1 MNKKLSKNRKFV
13 VILGAVFLVIGAV
26 GLIITAL
33 SNQKFSLD
41 SDQLGSTE
49 YIDITGEEYEKLLH
63 EKKSFLVFVDQSGCI
78 TAEGLRKNLE
88 EIQKER
94 NFKVYRIMFSDARET
109 SMSEYVKFYPSLVIV
124 GQGEIKSWLKA
135 DADEDTERYK
145 TKVDLEDW
153 LNKYIRW

>member
-13 VILGAVFLVIGAV
+13 VVLGAIFLAVGIV

-49 YIDITGEEYEKLLH
+49 YVDITGEEYENLMRD
-63 EKKSFLVFVDQSGCI
+63 KKSFLVFVDQDGCI

-88 EIQKER
+88 EIQKGK

-109 SMSEYVKFYPSLVIV
+109 SMNDYVKYYPSIAIIK
-124 GQGEIKSWLKA
+124 GGEIKSWLKA
-135 DADEDTERYK
+135 DADEDIERYK
-145 TKVDLEDW
+145 TKTDLEDW
-153 LNKYIRW
+153 LNNYIEW

>member
-33 SNQKFSLD
+33 SNQKFPLD

-49 YIDITGEEYEKLLH
+49 YIDITGEEYEKLLN

-88 EIQKER
+88 EIQKEK

-135 DADEDTERYK
+135 DSDEDTERYK

>member
-49 YIDITGEEYEKLLH
+49 YIDITGEEYEKLLN

>member
-13 VILGAVFLVIGAV
+13 VILGAVFLAIGAV

-49 YIDITGEEYEKLLH
+49 YIDITGEEYEKLLN

-88 EIQKER
+88 EIQEER
-94 NFKVYRIMFSDARET
+94 KFKVYRIMFSDARET

-135 DADEDTERYK
+135 DSDEDTERYK

>member
-13 VILGAVFLVIGAV
+13 VVLGAVFLVIGAV

-41 SDQLGSTE
+41 PDQLGSTE
-49 YIDITGEEYEKLLH
+49 YIDITGEEYEKLLN

-109 SMSEYVKFYPSLVIV
+109 SMSDYVKFYPSLVIV
-124 GQGEIKSWLKA
+124 EQGEIKSWLKA
-135 DADEDTERYK
+135 DSDEDTERYK